1 MASQDSTT
9 PGTTANGAADAGNA
23 AQGAPARKKVAKKAA
38 ARSTRKVQQKSTSP
52 SPAPEA
58 DSAETSGTDKASD
71 QKTAASGAKKTAAKK
86 TAAKKT
92 TAKKTAAKKTTARK
106 TAAKK
111 TNTAKLESA
120 QAARQEAAGD
130 PVTTAPDAA
139 TSAPASG
146 AAKDSAEQSSTAAKK
161 TTARKTAA
169 KKTAAKKTA
178 AKKTTA
184 AKKPSTAMSVTAADE
199 QTVPTVDAADIADA
213 PDAVLADDLD
223 VTAVANADGDLVD
236 GDTSLDED
244 DVEDLDLDADPD
256 EDEDDDETTEEL
268 GDEDDEDT
276 EDAEDAEED
285 SSSSSAETDGSFV
298 WDEDESAALR
308 QARKDAELT
317 ASADSVRAYLK
328 QIGKVALLNAEQ
340 EVSLAKRVEA
350 GLYATYR
357 LQTMESSGERLA
369 PMQRKDLRDIAK
381 DGRKAKNHLL
391 EANLRLVVSLAKRYT
406 GRGMAFL
413 DLIQEGNLGLIRAVE
428 KFDYTKGYKFSTYAT
443 WWIRQ
448 AITRAMADQARTIRI
463 PVHMVEVINKL
474 GRIQRELLQDLGR
487 EPTPDELA
495 REMDITVDKVLEIQ
509 QYAREPISL
518 DQTIGDEGDS
528 QLGDFIEDSEAVVA
542 VDAVSFTLLQDQLQ
556 DVLHTLSP
564 REAGVVK
571 LRFGLTDGMPRTLDE
586 IGQVY
591 GVTRERIRQIESKTM
606 SKLRHPSRSQ
616 VLRDYLD

>member
-1 MASQDSTT
+1 MTPPSVLVVVEQKSRHGGEAATDCSVMRPDKPVERAYVEGTATSPETT
-9 PGTTANGAADAGNA
+9 VAADGA
-23 AQGAPARKKVAKKAA
+23 APARAKKTAKKTARKTARKASPKAARTPRAA
-38 ARSTRKVQQKSTSP
+38 AR
-52 SPAPEA
+52 PAGGHA
-58 DSAETSGTDKASD
+58 SAATEPAGEDAP
-71 QKTAASGAKKTAAKK
+71 AAKK
-86 TAAKKT
+86 TAKKSAKKTATSARKAAAKKSTTGAKKKATKKSSSTAKKT
-92 TAKKTAAKKTTARK
+92 TRKSEAKKTTRR
-106 TAAKK
+106 AAQKK
-111 TNTAKLESA
+111 ATKPATS
-120 QAARQEAAGD
+120 
-130 PVTTAPDAA
+130 TTAGVSDEPAENDAAVASVNPNESELADAVDAVDEEQHDEELEEVTDPDA
-139 TSAPASG
+139 
-146 AAKDSAEQSSTAAKK
+146 E
-161 TTARKTAA
+161 
-169 KKTAAKKTA
+169 
-178 AKKTTA
+178 
-184 AKKPSTAMSVTAADE
+184 AADE
-199 QTVPTVDAADIADA
+199 E
-213 PDAVLADDLD
+213 LADDP
-223 VTAVANADGDLVD
+223 
-236 GDTSLDED
+236 S
-244 DVEDLDLDADPD
+244 VEEAS
-256 EDEDDDETTEEL
+256 
-268 GDEDDEDT
+268 GIEDDEDSHSVDEVDNIPDQHPEEKDDD
-276 EDAEDAEED
+276 ED
-285 SSSSSAETDGSFV
+285 DGSSV

-308 QARKDAELT
+308 QARKDAELS

-340 EVSLAKRVEA
+340 EVSLAKRIEA

-357 LQTMESSGERLA
+357 MEQMAEAKERGD
-369 PMQRKDLRDIAK
+369 KDAKLSPAVKRDMRAIAR

-487 EPTPDELA
+487 EPTPQELA
-495 REMDITVDKVLEIQ
+495 REMDITEDKVLEIQ

-556 DVLHTLSP
+556 DVLTTLSE
-564 REAGVVK
+564 REAGVVR

>member
-1 MASQDSTT
+1 MPDNQDSST
-9 PGTTANGAADAGNA
+9 P
-23 AQGAPARKKVAKKAA
+23 V
-38 ARSTRKVQQKSTSP
+38 
-52 SPAPEA
+52 
-58 DSAETSGTDKASD
+58 
-71 QKTAASGAKKTAAKK
+71 KKTA
-86 TAAKKT
+86 
-92 TAKKTAAKKTTARK
+92 AKKTAAKKTTARK

-111 TNTAKLESA
+111 TAARKTTAK
-120 QAARQEAAGD
+120 R
-130 PVTTAPDAA
+130 
-139 TSAPASG
+139 
-146 AAKDSAEQSSTAAKK
+146 TAAKK
-161 TTARKTAA
+161 ATAAQATASDAAETAATSSENSSVESSTKSTA

-184 AKKPSTAMSVTAADE
+184 KKATAKKAAAKKTAAKKTSAKKTTAKKAGRKKATSAASAGKATDE
-199 QTVPTVDAADIADA
+199 DEIVET
-213 PDAVLADDLD
+213 PDATTGVAANGGSASGKVNDVIDADDPADDLD
-223 VTAVANADGDLVD
+223 NDDVDVDDVDPDFDDEDLD
-236 GDTSLDED
+236 DDLDDDLDED
-244 DVEDLDLDADPD
+244 LDEDLDDDLDDDLEDD
-256 EDEDDDETTEEL
+256 EIDESDDDDDEDDSDSDSDEQ
-268 GDEDDEDT
+268 
-276 EDAEDAEED
+276 
-285 SSSSSAETDGSFV
+285 DGSFV

-350 GLYATYR
+350 GLYAQYR
-357 LQTMESSGERLA
+357 LQEIKESGEKLS
-369 PMQRKDLRDIAK
+369 PMNRRDLREIER
-381 DGRKAKNHLL
+381 DGRRAKNHLL

-428 KFDYTKGYKFSTYAT
+428 KFDYVKGYKFSTYAT

-487 EPTPDELA
+487 EPTPEELA

-556 DVLHTLSP
+556 DVLHTLSD

>member
-1 MASQDSTT
+1 MAHAHATESRKTE
-9 PGTTANGAADAGNA
+9 GVHVAATKVSPAIEEPVKRTVTK
-23 AQGAPARKKVAKKAA
+23 APAKKAA
-38 ARSTRKVQQKSTSP
+38 AAK
-52 SPAPEA
+52 
-58 DSAETSGTDKASD
+58 
-71 QKTAASGAKKTAAKK
+71 AASGTAAAKRAAKAPAKKAGPRAKKTADGDEVSSSDVLEAGDDLEAEPDEELEADVELEDLEVVEVDEVAVVEG
-86 TAAKKT
+86 AAVVDPKAVKDG
-92 TAKKTAAKKTTARK
+92 ADD
-106 TAAKK
+106 
-111 TNTAKLESA
+111 
-120 QAARQEAAGD
+120 AAGD
-130 PVTTAPDAA
+130 DDISEPSEKDK
-139 TSAPASG
+139 ASG
-146 AAKDSAEQSSTAAKK
+146 D
-161 TTARKTAA
+161 
-169 KKTAAKKTA
+169 
-178 AKKTTA
+178 
-184 AKKPSTAMSVTAADE
+184 
-199 QTVPTVDAADIADA
+199 
-213 PDAVLADDLD
+213 
-223 VTAVANADGDLVD
+223 
-236 GDTSLDED
+236 
-244 DVEDLDLDADPD
+244 
-256 EDEDDDETTEEL
+256 
-268 GDEDDEDT
+268 
-276 EDAEDAEED
+276 
-285 SSSSSAETDGSFV
+285 FV
-298 WDEDESAALR
+298 WDEEESEALR

-328 QIGKVALLNAEQ
+328 QIGKVALLNAEE
-340 EVSLAKRVEA
+340 EVELAKRIEA
-350 GLYATYR
+350 GLYCTQKMTEFA
-357 LQTMESSGERLA
+357 EAGEKLTTA
-369 PMQRKDLRDIAK
+369 QRRDYLWICR
-381 DGRKAKNHLL
+381 DGDKAKNHLL

-487 EPTPDELA
+487 EPTPEELA
-495 REMDITVDKVLEIQ
+495 KEMDITPEKVLEIQ

-556 DVLHTLSP
+556 SVLETLSE
-564 REAGVVK
+564 REAGVVR
-571 LRFGLTDGMPRTLDE
+571 LRFGLTDGQPRTLDE

>member
-1 MASQDSTT
+1 MAATKASPATDEAVKRTATKSPAKAPAKRT
-9 PGTTANGAADAGNA
+9 PAKAANGTAPAKRATKTARAAKPTSDDTATADASKKTRSSAKA
-23 AQGAPARKKVAKKAA
+23 AGKAPSARATKAA
-38 ARSTRKVQQKSTSP
+38 APKDAAEETATEPDATLDVPEDLEIEPDIDVEPIDVEPGEDLDIDAADLSLDDLEDV
-52 SPAPEA
+52 APEDA
-58 DSAETSGTDKASD
+58 DLDAGEAEDGDDAETASAGAAGEAAAEEDEEIAEPSEKDKAS
-71 QKTAASGAKKTAAKK
+71 
-86 TAAKKT
+86 
-92 TAKKTAAKKTTARK
+92 
-106 TAAKK
+106 
-111 TNTAKLESA
+111 
-120 QAARQEAAGD
+120 GD
-130 PVTTAPDAA
+130 
-139 TSAPASG
+139 
-146 AAKDSAEQSSTAAKK
+146 
-161 TTARKTAA
+161 
-169 KKTAAKKTA
+169 
-178 AKKTTA
+178 
-184 AKKPSTAMSVTAADE
+184 
-199 QTVPTVDAADIADA
+199 
-213 PDAVLADDLD
+213 
-223 VTAVANADGDLVD
+223 
-236 GDTSLDED
+236 
-244 DVEDLDLDADPD
+244 
-256 EDEDDDETTEEL
+256 
-268 GDEDDEDT
+268 
-276 EDAEDAEED
+276 
-285 SSSSSAETDGSFV
+285 FV
-298 WDEDESAALR
+298 WDEDESEALR

-328 QIGKVALLNAEQ
+328 QIGKVALLNAEE
-340 EVSLAKRVEA
+340 EVELAKRIEA
-350 GLYATYR
+350 GLYATQLMSELTDR
-357 LQTMESSGERLA
+357 GEKLPA
-369 PMQRKDLRDIAK
+369 AQRRDMMWICR
-381 DGRKAKNHLL
+381 DGDRAKNHLL

-487 EPTPDELA
+487 EPTPEELA
-495 REMDITVDKVLEIQ
+495 KEMDITPEKVLEIQ

-556 DVLHTLSP
+556 SVLDTLSE
-564 REAGVVK
+564 REAGVVR
-571 LRFGLTDGMPRTLDE
+571 LRFGLTDGQPRTLDE

>member
-1 MASQDSTT
+1 MSPTEGVYVAATKARPATEEPAKRTAAKSHARAGAKGSTAKS
-9 PGTTANGAADAGNA
+9 ANGAAT
-23 AQGAPARKKVAKKAA
+23 
-38 ARSTRKVQQKSTSP
+38 TRRAT
-52 SPAPEA
+52 
-58 DSAETSGTDKASD
+58 
-71 QKTAASGAKKTAAKK
+71 KTAAKTAPK
-86 TAAKKT
+86 AATRPAKAPAKSAKAGTDTAAKARTATKSA
-92 TAKKTAAKKTTARK
+92 TAKSEPGRGRAKK
-106 TAAKK
+106 
-111 TNTAKLESA
+111 
-120 QAARQEAAGD
+120 
-130 PVTTAPDAA
+130 A
-139 TSAPASG
+139 TSNEAPN
-146 AAKDSAEQSSTAAKK
+146 DVQVVTDELEAEE
-161 TTARKTAA
+161 
-169 KKTAAKKTA
+169 
-178 AKKTTA
+178 
-184 AKKPSTAMSVTAADE
+184 VDE
-199 QTVPTVDAADIADA
+199 LDVEPDIEGE
-213 PDAVLADDLD
+213 PGEEIDLD
-223 VTAVANADGDLVD
+223 A
-236 GDTSLDED
+236 
-244 DVEDLDLDADPD
+244 EDLDL
-256 EDEDDDETTEEL
+256 EDLGEEASEGDDTDDETEA
-268 GDEDDEDT
+268 DE
-276 EDAEDAEED
+276 AHAEESAKA
-285 SSSSSAETDGSFV
+285 SSKKVADAAPADEEEIVEPSEKDKASGDFV
-298 WDEDESAALR
+298 WDEDESEALR

-328 QIGKVALLNAEQ
+328 QIGKVALLNAEE
-340 EVSLAKRVEA
+340 EVELAKRIEA
-350 GLYATYR
+350 GLYATQLMAELTDR
-357 LQTMESSGERLA
+357 GEKLPA
-369 PMQRKDLRDIAK
+369 AQRRDMAWICR
-381 DGRKAKNHLL
+381 DGDRAKNHLL

-487 EPTPDELA
+487 EPTPEELA
-495 REMDITVDKVLEIQ
+495 KEMDITPEKVLEIQ

-556 DVLHTLSP
+556 SVLETLSE
-564 REAGVVK
+564 REAGVVR
-571 LRFGLTDGMPRTLDE
+571 LRFGLTDGQPRTLDE

>member
-1 MASQDSTT
+1 MAATKASPAATKTVKRTATKTPAKKVTAAKTT
-9 PGTTANGAADAGNA
+9 NGS
-23 AQGAPARKKVAKKAA
+23 APAKPAKRATKAAASAPKADKPAAKTRTAAAKPAKAAATKTQPAAKATRAKSDGPAPRGRAKKA
-38 ARSTRKVQQKSTSP
+38 T
-52 SPAPEA
+52 
-58 DSAETSGTDKASD
+58 SAEPTTTKADGTEDDEVESTDELDGEPDELVEEEVELEDLEVEDDAADEDAAKGDGKTKAKAKAKTAAPAAEDEEIAEPSEKDKAS
-71 QKTAASGAKKTAAKK
+71 
-86 TAAKKT
+86 
-92 TAKKTAAKKTTARK
+92 
-106 TAAKK
+106 
-111 TNTAKLESA
+111 
-120 QAARQEAAGD
+120 GD
-130 PVTTAPDAA
+130 
-139 TSAPASG
+139 
-146 AAKDSAEQSSTAAKK
+146 
-161 TTARKTAA
+161 
-169 KKTAAKKTA
+169 
-178 AKKTTA
+178 
-184 AKKPSTAMSVTAADE
+184 
-199 QTVPTVDAADIADA
+199 
-213 PDAVLADDLD
+213 
-223 VTAVANADGDLVD
+223 
-236 GDTSLDED
+236 
-244 DVEDLDLDADPD
+244 
-256 EDEDDDETTEEL
+256 
-268 GDEDDEDT
+268 
-276 EDAEDAEED
+276 
-285 SSSSSAETDGSFV
+285 FV
-298 WDEDESAALR
+298 WDEEESEALR

-328 QIGKVALLNAEQ
+328 QIGKVALLNAEE
-340 EVSLAKRVEA
+340 EVELAKRIEA
-350 GLYATYR
+350 GLYATQ
-357 LQTMESSGERLA
+357 LMGEIAEKGEKLPA
-369 PMQRKDLRDIAK
+369 AQRRDMAWICR
-381 DGRKAKNHLL
+381 DGDRAKNHLL

-487 EPTPDELA
+487 EPTPEELA
-495 REMDITVDKVLEIQ
+495 KEMDITPEKVLEIQ

-556 DVLHTLSP
+556 SVLETLSE
-564 REAGVVK
+564 REAGVVR
-571 LRFGLTDGMPRTLDE
+571 LRFGLTDGQPRTLDE